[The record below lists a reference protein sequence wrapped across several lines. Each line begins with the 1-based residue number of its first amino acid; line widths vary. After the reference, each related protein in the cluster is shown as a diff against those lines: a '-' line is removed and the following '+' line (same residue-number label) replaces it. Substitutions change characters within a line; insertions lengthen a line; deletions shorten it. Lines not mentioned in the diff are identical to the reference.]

1 MKIKVFIG
9 YSHQDQKYLGDA
21 SLLGYLKDVE
31 NQGLVEFWSD
41 KRITTGNL
49 WNAEIQ
55 RKITESKIA
64 LLLVSQAF
72 LNSPYIQNQEIP
84 RFLKQRSEQGMIIF
98 PIILSAC
105 DWESH
110 HWLKETQFLPRDGK
124 NIESDYRSP
133 GDRKKLFLEVLRDL
147 RNQAM
152 KLQEAGPNGEISR
165 FDDSE
170 PVFSTKS
177 AQGHRP
183 PSQVQK
189 VSFRENPFESV
200 NADGLDYAD
209 IPHLFVSE
217 YTDFQTI
224 NKHFDTLL
232 EGQRGTGKTM
242 VLRYIAFESQIHEWV
257 QNYEKKADIFFSI
270 PQHFIGIYC
279 RLEQG
284 VFDKADLDA
293 IDNDVRKDQLF
304 EHRLVL
310 HCLSKSLE
318 TLSSVFKFR
327 PVAGE
332 GLRRLKG
339 HLKTILSEPAIE
351 SCQDWKEILAFAS
364 DTIDA
369 KVFEEDMHLASISSG
384 TPTNFLPH
392 LTMAGQLTRF
402 LRLLQ
407 ETLDIKIPFF
417 LLLDDFD
424 VLRPSQQIC
433 VFRTASARQHN
444 LVCFKYGIMS
454 LGKKATLSGTGRTYR
469 EGDDYDRVPFDWT
482 YKGSQGD
489 YSEVVSLI
497 TKARLTSKNWP
508 HNDLAQ
514 YLADWDYGAKLRMQI
529 KGEMEQE
536 WYKLPQD
543 ERPET
548 KDNYWTKYGNARFFQ
563 ILRKKKIRHRYA
575 GYQDILD
582 ISSGIFRQYLE
593 ICKEII
599 SKALSQNWTHNAGKA
614 ISAEIQ
620 NDAIRRYSQNMMH
633 ELQQTAGSTDT
644 LLSGDIRI
652 TSKQM
657 VTLVESLS
665 NLFYNRLHSKMRE
678 PEVFTFSIRDDL
690 TVNQHAKLL
699 LDVAVRE
706 SILQEREDPYPPKTS
721 GGPPLPTYM
730 MNRRLIPRRDLSPR
744 MQGRIEMVARDLVLA
759 ATNADGFNK
768 KFIRAKRQSS
778 GEDGD
783 PTLL

>member
-1 MKIKVFIG
+1 MKVKVFIG
-9 YSHQDQKYLGDA
+9 YSHQDKRYLRDT
-21 SLLGYLKDVE
+21 SLLGYLKALE
-31 NQGLVEFWSD
+31 NEGLVEFWHD
-41 KRITTGNL
+41 ERITTGNL
-49 WNAEIQ
+49 WDKEVQ
-55 RKITESKIA
+55 TKITESNVA
-64 LLLVSQAF
+64 LLLISQAF
-72 LNSPYIQNQEIP
+72 LNSSYIQNEEIP
-84 RFLKQRSEQGMIIF
+84 RFLEQRRSQGMIIF

-110 HWLKETQFLPRDGK
+110 RWLKETQFLPRDGK
-124 NIESDYRSP
+124 NIERDYRNR
-133 GDRKKLFLEVLRDL
+133 GRRDELFLLILRDL
-147 RNQAM
+147 RKQAR
-152 KLQEAGPNGEISR
+152 KIQTLTSGLS
-165 FDDSE
+165 
-170 PVFSTKS
+170 KS
-177 AQGHRP
+177 DENNFRQSNSIRRSDRQPAQGKRI
-183 PSQVQK
+183 SMV
-189 VSFRENPFESV
+189 ENPFESV
-200 NADGLDYAD
+200 NADGLDYTD
-209 IPHLFVSE
+209 IPHLFVTE

-242 VLRYIAFESQIHEWV
+242 VLRYIAFESQIHEWTE
-257 QNYEKKADIFFSI
+257 QYKKQAAEFFSV
-270 PQHFIGIYC
+270 PQHFVGIYC

-310 HCLSKSLE
+310 SCLSKTLE

-327 PVAGE
+327 AISGD

-339 HLKTILSEPAIE
+339 RLKTILGEPGIE
-351 SCQDWKEILAFAS
+351 TCQDWNEVLTFAS

-369 KVFEEDMHLASISSG
+369 KVLEEDLHLASLSSS
-384 TPTNFLPH
+384 TPTAFLPY
-392 LTMAGQLTRF
+392 LTLASQFARF
-402 LRLLQ
+402 LKLLQ
-407 ETLDIKIPFF
+407 EISDLKIPFF

-424 VLRPSQQIC
+424 VLRASQQMC

-454 LGKKATLSGTGRTYR
+454 LGKKAPLSGTSRRYR

-482 YKGSQGD
+482 YKGSHGN

-497 TKARLTSKNWP
+497 SKARLASKNWTR
-508 HNDLAQ
+508 DDIAEFLAE
-514 YLADWDYGAKLRMQI
+514 WEYGEKLRQQV
-529 KGEMEQE
+529 KRGMEKE
-536 WYKLPQD
+536 WKELPP
-543 ERPET
+543 ERRPES
-548 KDNYWTKYGNARFFQ
+548 KENYWTKYGNARFFQ

-593 ICKEII
+593 ISKEIV
-599 SKALSQNWTHNAGKA
+599 SKALSQGWLPNSGRL

-644 LLSGDIRI
+644 LLSGDIKI

-657 VTLVESLS
+657 VTLAESLS
-665 NLFYNRLHSKMRE
+665 NLFYNRLHAKMRE
-678 PEVFTFSIRDDL
+678 PEIFTFSIRDDL
-690 TVNQHAKLL
+690 AVNKHAKLL

-744 MQGRIEMVARDLVLA
+744 MQGRIEMIAQDIVLA
-759 ATNADGFNK
+759 ATNPEGFNK
-768 KFIRAKRQSS
+768 KFIRARRLNL
-778 GEDGD
+778 EDSERR
-783 PTLL
+783 LI

>member
-1 MKIKVFIG
+1 MKVKVFIG
-9 YSHQDQKYLGDA
+9 YSHHDKRYLRDT
-21 SLLGYLKDVE
+21 SLLGYLKALE
-31 NQGLVEFWSD
+31 KEGVEFLSD
-41 KRITTGNL
+41 ERITTGNL
-49 WNAEIQ
+49 WGQEIQ
-55 RKITESKIA
+55 AKITESNIA
-64 LLLVSQAF
+64 LLLVSQTF
-72 LNSPYIQNQEIP
+72 LNSQYIQNEEIP
-84 RFLKQRSEQGMIIF
+84 RFLDQRKNQGMVMF

-110 HWLKETQFLPRDGK
+110 QWLKETQFLPKDGK
-124 NIESDYRSP
+124 NIASDYKNKGR
-133 GDRKKLFLEVLRDL
+133 REELFLLILRDL
-147 RNQAM
+147 RNQAQ
-152 KLQEAGPNGEISR
+152 KIQKRISDLSR
-165 FDDSE
+165 SVDNDLGQRNDIARLDHQ
-170 PVFSTKS
+170 PTQGKTIS
-177 AQGHRP
+177 AA
-183 PSQVQK
+183 
-189 VSFRENPFESV
+189 ENPFESV

-209 IPHLFVSE
+209 IPYLFVSE

-242 VLRYIAFESQIHEWV
+242 VLRYIAFESQIYEWI
-257 QNYEKKADIFFSI
+257 EKYKKHSDAFFSN
-270 PQHFIGIYC
+270 PQHFVGIYC

-293 IDNDVRKDQLF
+293 VDSDVRKDQLF

-310 HCLSKSLE
+310 YCLSKSLE
-318 TLSSVFKFR
+318 TLSSVFKYR
-327 PVAGE
+327 TISGD

-339 HLKTILSEPAIE
+339 HLKTLLSEPGIE
-351 SCQDWKEILAFAS
+351 ACQDWNELMTFAS

-369 KVFEEDMHLASISSG
+369 RVLEEDLHVASLSSSTPTTFVPYLTLASQ
-384 TPTNFLPH
+384 FK
-392 LTMAGQLTRF
+392 RF
-402 LRLLQ
+402 LKLLQ
-407 ETLDIKIPFF
+407 EILGIKIPFF

-424 VLRPSQQIC
+424 VLRASQQMC
-433 VFRTASARQHN
+433 VFRTASNRQHN

-454 LGKKATLSGTGRTYR
+454 LGKKATLSGTNRRYR

-489 YSEVVSLI
+489 YSEVASLI
-497 TKARLTSKNWP
+497 TKARLASKNWP
-508 HNDLAQ
+508 RNDFAEFLAEW
-514 YLADWDYGAKLRMQI
+514 AYGEKLRMQV
-529 KGEMEQE
+529 KQEMEKE
-536 WYKLPQD
+536 WEQLP
-543 ERPET
+543 EEKRPET
-548 KDNYWTKYGNARFFQ
+548 KENYWTKYGNARFFQ

-593 ICKEII
+593 ICKEIV
-599 SKALSQNWTHNAGKA
+599 SKALSQNWTSNTGRP

-657 VTLVESLS
+657 VTLVEGLS

-690 TVNQHAKLL
+690 TANKHAKLL

-744 MQGRIEMVARDLVLA
+744 MQGRIEMVAQDIVLA
-759 ATNADGFNK
+759 STNPDAFNK
-768 KFIRAKRQSS
+768 KFIRAKRQRS
-778 GEDGD
+778 EDSD
-783 PTLL
+783 PALI